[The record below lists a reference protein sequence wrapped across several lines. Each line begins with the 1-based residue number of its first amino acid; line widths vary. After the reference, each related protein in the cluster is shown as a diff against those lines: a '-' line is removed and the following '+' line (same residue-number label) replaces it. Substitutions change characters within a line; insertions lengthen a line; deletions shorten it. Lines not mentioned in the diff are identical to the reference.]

1 MRRTDVV
8 QAINRARG
16 GALARQ
22 VEGGA
27 GLRAEHGVRIVRLS
41 PRTTVRIGRG
51 VLLAHDVGL
60 HLRDRGAVI
69 DIGDGTFVNHRSEII
84 AHERVSIGRNC
95 LFAWDVQVL
104 DSDSHSL
111 DGGARTAPVRVEDGV
126 WVGCRA
132 TILKGVTIGE
142 GAVVAA
148 GSVVTKDVPPR
159 ALAAGNPARVVREG
173 VTWVE

>member
-8 QAINRARG
+8 QAVNRARG
-16 GALARQ
+16 RMLARQ
-22 VEGGA
+22 VQGGD
-27 GLRAEHGVRIVRLS
+27 GLRAEPGVRIVRLS

-60 HLRDRGAVI
+60 HLRDAGAVI
-69 DIGDGTFVNHRSEII
+69 EIGDGSFVNHRSEII

-104 DSDSHSL
+104 DSDSHSI
-111 DGGARTAPVRVEDGV
+111 DGARHTAPVRIEDRV
-126 WVGCRA
+126 WIGCRA
-132 TILKGVTIGE
+132 TVLKGVTIGE
-142 GAVVAA
+142 GAIVGA
-148 GSVVTKDVPPR
+148 GSVVSKDVPAR
-159 ALAAGNPARVVREG
+159 ALAVGNPARVVREG